1 MVDQVNPMGSLAPG
15 LPLTLLVAAK
25 PQPVPEKP
33 RPAKPVD
40 PQPEGL
46 ESRDLDPSPEA
57 VDGAAKAFQAFFD
70 QSNAALSFQVDESS
84 GRFYF
89 KVVDANTQEVIRQ
102 VPSEEVLAMARKL
115 RELTDLKGAS
125 GALVDKE
132 G

>member
-40 PQPEGL
+40 PRPEGL

-115 RELTDLKGAS
+115 RELTDLKGVS

>member
-15 LPLTLLVAAK
+15 LPLTLLAAAK
-25 PQPVPEKP
+25 PQPVSEKP

>member
-1 MVDQVNPMGSLAPG
+1 
-15 LPLTLLVAAK
+15 
-25 PQPVPEKP
+25 
-33 RPAKPVD
+33 
-40 PQPEGL
+40 
-46 ESRDLDPSPEA
+46 

-70 QSNAALSFQVDESS
+70 QSNAALSFQVDETS
-84 GRFYF
+84 GRLYF

-115 RELTDLKGAS
+115 RELTDLKDAS